1 MPPRRWITHKFG
13 GSSLADADCFQKVA
27 SILLRPG
34 DMVDPDREG
43 VDGNRQTVVVSAMS
57 GMTDALLNL
66 VDAAQSVTDIQAG
79 LEAIES
85 RYRKTAEGLF
95 QSHEKAGAES
105 LQRILKPF
113 EKDLEDASNI
123 FRAVTLMRSASD
135 QARDL
140 ISGFGELWSAR
151 LLAEYIN
158 QELKRLEDERR
169 VDWIDA
175 RQLIVADQGEMGPA
189 IDWTASRSNAVRLLA
204 DDPPDIVVVTGY
216 VAVDSAGLQT
226 TLGRNGSDFSAS
238 IVGALVGASS
248 ITIWSDVAGV
258 MSADPRRVPESEVI
272 PELSYNEAMEL
283 AYFGAKVLHPQTMS
297 PAIDLEIPIWI
308 KNTFDPGARGTRI
321 GPGDQGKRSV
331 KGITSVDEIALVNLE
346 GSGMIG
352 VPGTASRLF
361 DSLRDAGISVILI
374 SQASSEHSICF
385 AVPSGHAPR
394 VATVLQRAFRDE
406 REEGSVQNV
415 EIQLNCS
422 IVAIVGDGMA
432 GTPGIAARF
441 FETLGNAG
449 INVRAIAQGSSERN
463 ISAVVER
470 ADITRAL
477 RAVHSGF
484 TLSTNTLSIGIV
496 GPGNVGSVLLEQMEG
511 EVERLRTE
519 FHLDLRVRCLA
530 RSSRMLLKQHAI
542 PLSNWKELMEE
553 ESEPLSWDSFEQH
566 LNPDHL
572 PHAVLIDCSASQEIA
587 MRYEGWLRAGIHVVA
602 ANKKAGSG
610 PIEYCQRLRDA
621 RRQNLTHFLYETTV
635 GAGLPIIETLR
646 DLRQTGDQIIS
657 LEGVLSGTM
666 AYLFNVFDGTRP
678 FSAIVKE
685 ALDNGYTEPDPRD
698 DLSGMDVARKLV
710 ILAREMEMPLE
721 LEEIEVES
729 LVPVGLETGSVESFL
744 NALPASDEAL
754 GERWRQASEGG
765 CILRFVGR
773 LSQAGQA
780 TVRLEALSQDHPFAR
795 MNLTDNIV
803 RFETLRY
810 SDSPLVI
817 QGPGAGR
824 DVTAGGVFA
833 DLLRLA
839 AYLGAA
845 R

>member
-1 MPPRRWITHKFG
+1 
-13 GSSLADADCFQKVA
+13 
-27 SILLRPG
+27 
-34 DMVDPDREG
+34 
-43 VDGNRQTVVVSAMS
+43 
-57 GMTDALLNL
+57 
-66 VDAAQSVTDIQAG
+66 
-79 LEAIES
+79 
-85 RYRKTAEGLF
+85 
-95 QSHEKAGAES
+95 
-105 LQRILKPF
+105 
-113 EKDLEDASNI
+113 
-123 FRAVTLMRSASD
+123 MRSASD

-140 ISGFGELWSAR
+140 IAGFGELWSAR
-151 LLAEYIN
+151 LLAEYVR
-158 QELKRLEDERR
+158 QELKRLRGGRR

-175 RQLIVADQGEMGPA
+175 RKLIVANQGEMGPA
-189 IDWTASRSNAVRLLA
+189 IDWSSSRANADRLLGE
-204 DDPPDIVVVTGY
+204 DSPDIVVVTGY
-216 VAVDSAGLQT
+216 VAADASGLQT

-238 IVGALVGASS
+238 IIGALVRASS
-248 ITIWSDVAGV
+248 ITIWTDVAGV

-297 PAIDLEIPIWI
+297 PAIGQKIPIWI
-308 KNTFDPGARGTRI
+308 RNTFDPAARGTRI
-321 GPGDQGKRSV
+321 GPGDDGKRSV
-331 KGITSVDEIALVNLE
+331 KGMTSVDEIALINLE

-361 DSLRDAGISVILI
+361 ARLRDAGISVILI

-385 AVPSGHAPR
+385 AVPSRHAPR
-394 VATVLQRAFRDE
+394 VESVVRRAFRDE
-406 REEGSVQNV
+406 LEKGSIQNL
-415 EIQLNCS
+415 EIQPNCS

-449 INVRAIAQGSSERN
+449 INVKAIAQGSSERN

-484 TLSTNTLSIGIV
+484 TLSSNTLSIGIV
-496 GPGNVGSVLLEQMEG
+496 GPGSVGSVLLKQMAG
-511 EVERLRTE
+511 EVERLRKE
-519 FHLDLRVRCLA
+519 FRLDLRVRGLA
-530 RSSRMLLKQHAI
+530 RSSRMLLSQRAI
-542 PLSNWKELMEE
+542 ALSNWKELMEKE
-553 ESEPLSWDSFEQH
+553 GEPLNWEAFEQH
-566 LNPDHL
+566 VNPDHL
-572 PHAVLIDCSASQEIA
+572 PHAVLIDCSASHEVA
-587 MRYEGWLRAGIHVVA
+587 MRYEGWLSAGIHVVA

-610 PIEYCQRLRDA
+610 PLEYYEQMRKV
-621 RRQNLTHFLYETTV
+621 RRQHLTHFLCETTV

-646 DLRQTGDQIIS
+646 DLRQTGDKIVR
-657 LEGVLSGTM
+657 LEGVLSGTL

-678 FSAIVKE
+678 FSLIVKE
-685 ALDNGYTEPDPRD
+685 ARDSGYTEPDPRD

-710 ILAREMEMPLE
+710 ILAREMSMPLE

-729 LVPVGLETGSVESFL
+729 LVPEGLERGSVESFL
-744 NALPASDEAL
+744 SDLPAHDQVLA
-754 GERWRQASEGG
+754 ERWHQAHKSGKV
-765 CILRFVGR
+765 LRFVGR
-773 LSQAGQA
+773 LSMSGRA
-780 TVRLEALSQDHPFAR
+780 TVRLEALAQDHPFAR

-803 RFETLRY
+803 RFETQRNR
-810 SDSPLVI
+810 DSPLVV

-839 AYLGAA
+839 TYLGAG

>member
-1 MPPRRWITHKFG
+1 MPARRWTTHKFG
-13 GSSLADADCFQKVA
+13 GSSLADADCFRRVSK
-27 SILLRPG
+27 ILLRPEAE
-34 DMVDPDREG
+34 VDPDPARGDE
-43 VDGNRQTVVVSAMS
+43 NRQAVVVSAMS
-57 GMTDALLNL
+57 GTTDALIKL
-66 VDAAQSVTDIQAG
+66 VDAAQSVTDIQDG
-79 LEAIES
+79 LQAIES
-85 RYRKTAEGLF
+85 RYRKTAKSLF
-95 QSHEKAGAES
+95 QSDEKVGAHS
-105 LQRILKPF
+105 LQHVLRPF

-140 ISGFGELWSAR
+140 IAGFGELWSAR
-151 LLAEYIN
+151 LLAEYID
-158 QELKRLEDERR
+158 QELKRLEDGRR

-189 IDWTASRSNAVRLLA
+189 IDWTASRSNAERLLA
-204 DDPPDIVVVTGY
+204 DDPADIVVVTGY
-216 VAVDSAGLQT
+216 VAVDSASLQT

-238 IVGALVGASS
+238 IVGALVEASS
-248 ITIWSDVAGV
+248 ITIWTDVSGV
-258 MSADPRRVPESEVI
+258 MSADPRRVPESEII

-283 AYFGAKVLHPQTMS
+283 AYFGAKVLHPRTMS

-308 KNTFDPGARGTRI
+308 RNTFDPAARGTRI

-361 DSLRDAGISVILI
+361 DSLRASGISVILI

-385 AVPSGHAPR
+385 AVPSWDAPR
-394 VATVLQRAFRDE
+394 VESVLQRAFRDE
-406 REEGSVQNV
+406 LEEGSVQNV
-415 EIQLNCS
+415 EIQRNCS
-422 IVAIVGDGMA
+422 IVAIVGDGMT

-441 FETLGNAG
+441 FETLGNAR
-449 INVRAIAQGSSERN
+449 INVKAIAQGSSERN

-484 TLSTNTLSIGIV
+484 TLSPNTLSIGIV
-496 GPGNVGSVLLEQMEG
+496 GPGNVGSVLLEQMAG

-519 FHLDLRVRCLA
+519 FHLDLRVRGLA
-530 RSSRMLLKQHAI
+530 RSSRMLLNQRAI

-553 ESEPLSWDSFEQH
+553 DGEPLNWTAFEEH

-572 PHAVLIDCSASQEIA
+572 PHAVLIDCSASQEVA
-587 MRYEGWLRAGIHVVA
+587 MRYEGWLKAGIHVVA

-610 PIEYCQRLRDA
+610 PLEYCQRLRDA

-657 LEGVLSGTM
+657 LEGVLSGTL

-710 ILAREMEMPLE
+710 ILAREMNMPLE

-729 LVPVGLETGSVESFL
+729 LVPVGLEVGSVESFL
-744 NALPASDEAL
+744 KALPTHDEVL
-754 GERWRQASEGG
+754 GERWQRASEAGRV
-765 CILRFVGR
+765 LRFVGR
-773 LSQAGQA
+773 LDQSGQA

-803 RFETLRY
+803 RFETHRY